1 MKGKIIQVV
10 FAVMM
15 MSAGLFAVA
24 LPAFAGTI
32 NGTVNM
38 SVDCSGILFSG
49 GGSVTWDR
57 DTNGNN
63 TETLMIEARDGTD
76 AVIFTVPDTRS
87 LGSNTGFSPLYTYLT
102 APAVNPI
109 TARVYS
115 PAGNGFPEQVL
126 LSTVGTCASLES
138 VTVPTM
144 NQWGMVFFMVFAGV
158 GGVLYLKRQS
168 GAIHS

>member
-15 MSAGLFAVA
+15 VSASLFAMA
-24 LPAFAGTI
+24 LPASAGTI

-49 GGSVTWDR
+49 GGSVTFDR

-63 TETLMIEARDGTD
+63 TETLIIEARDGADT
-76 AVIFTVPDTRS
+76 VIFTVPDTRS
-87 LGSNTGFSPLYTYLT
+87 LGSNAGFAPLYSYIT
-102 APAVNPI
+102 APADNPI
-109 TARVYS
+109 TARVFS

-144 NQWGMVFFMVFAGV
+144 NQWGMVFFIIFAGV
-158 GGVLYLKRQS
+158 GAVLYLKRQS
-168 GAIHS
+168 GAKNS